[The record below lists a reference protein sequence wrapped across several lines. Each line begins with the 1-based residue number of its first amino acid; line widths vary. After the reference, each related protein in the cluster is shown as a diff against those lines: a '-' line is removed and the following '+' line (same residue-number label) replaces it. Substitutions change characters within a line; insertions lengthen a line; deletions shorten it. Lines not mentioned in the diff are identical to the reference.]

1 MPAKSSSITPL
12 DALWQAPIIL
22 WVMLAGEALALI
34 LTLAPERVGGRWVY
48 FGLAS
53 LLVQWVFL
61 CSLGALYLL
70 RRWLTPLSPVLI
82 AQCALGVLALVNAL
96 VCGIA
101 WWQLHEVWLPNS
113 HTDGN
118 WRGLLSVTGI
128 VLTFG
133 LLGLA
138 AFQSHWRS
146 QQAERAAL
154 LAEQA
159 ALRARIN
166 PHFLFNT
173 LNTGVALVH
182 ERPQAAEQLLLDLAD
197 LFRAALHHSGHIPL
211 DEELELARRY
221 LEIERLRFGERL
233 HVVWTLPEKLPE
245 VMVPALSVQ
254 PLVENAIHHGVE
266 PSTTG
271 CTLHVSVES
280 SGQERVHIIIVN
292 DLPEKGR
299 RAKPSRRHGVGL
311 AAVRQRLQVLDGNVH
326 TRTEDNRHIAVLSL
340 PAPIKSHS

>member
-1 MPAKSSSITPL
+1 MSAKPSSITPL

-22 WVMLAGEALALI
+22 WVMLAGEALAII

-70 RRWLTPLSPVLI
+70 RRWLTPLPPVII

-96 VCGIA
+96 ICGIA
-101 WWQLHEVWLPNS
+101 WWQLRDVWLPDV
-113 HTDGN
+113 HADGQ
-118 WRGLLSVTGI
+118 WLGLLSLTGI

-138 AFQSHWRS
+138 AFQSHWHS
-146 QQAERAAL
+146 QQAERTAL

-197 LFRAALHHSGHIPL
+197 LFRAALHNSGHIL
-211 DEELELARRY
+211 LNEELELARRY
-221 LEIERLRFGERL
+221 LEIEQLRFGARL
-233 HVVWTLPEKLPE
+233 QVVWTLPHVLPAM
-245 VMVPALSVQ
+245 MVPTLSIQ
-254 PLVENAIHHGVE
+254 PLVENVIHHGVE
-266 PSTTG
+266 PSASG
-271 CTLHVSVES
+271 CTLHFTVEIEP
-280 SGQERVHIIIVN
+280 QAWLRIIISN
-292 DLPEKGR
+292 DLPEKGKV
-299 RAKPSRRHGVGL
+299 AKSSRRHKVGL
-311 AAVRQRLQVLDGNVH
+311 AAVRGRLHALGGNVH
-326 TRTEDNRHIAVLSL
+326 TRIEGQQHIAVLSL
-340 PAPIKSHS
+340 PVPPTLDS

>member
-1 MPAKSSSITPL
+1 MSAKPSSITPL

-22 WVMLAGEALALI
+22 WVMLAGEALAII

-70 RRWLTPLSPVLI
+70 RQWLTPLSPVLI
-82 AQCALGVLALVNAL
+82 AQCALIVLALVNAL

-101 WWQLHEVWLPNS
+101 WWQLHDVWLPNT
-113 HTDGN
+113 HDDGQ
-118 WRGLLSVTGI
+118 WRGLFSLTGI

-146 QQAERAAL
+146 QQAERVAL

-197 LFRAALHHSGHIPL
+197 LFRAALHNSGHISL
-211 DEELELARRY
+211 DEELDLARRY
-221 LEIERLRFGERL
+221 LEIEQLRFGQRL
-233 HVVWTLPEKLPE
+233 QVVWMLPEKLPR
-245 VMVPALSVQ
+245 VMMPTLSIQ
-254 PLVENAIHHGVE
+254 PLVENVIHHGVE
-266 PSTTG
+266 PSARG
-271 CTLHVSVES
+271 CTLYFTVETNAEQWLQITIS
-280 SGQERVHIIIVN
+280 N

-299 RAKPSRRHGVGL
+299 RAAASRRHRVGL
-311 AAVRQRLQVLDGNVH
+311 AAVRGRLQALGGNIQ
-326 TRTEDNRHIAVLSL
+326 TRVENGRHIAVLTL
-340 PAPIKSHS
+340 PILPTSHS

>member
-1 MPAKSSSITPL
+1 MF
-12 DALWQAPIIL
+12 
-22 WVMLAGEALALI
+22 AGEALAII

-48 FGLAS
+48 FSLAS

-61 CSLGALYLL
+61 CSLGTLYLL
-70 RRWLTPLSPVLI
+70 RRWLTPLPPVVI
-82 AQCALGVLALVNAL
+82 AQCALVVLALVNAL

-113 HTDGN
+113 HTDGH
-118 WRGLLSVTGI
+118 WRGLLSLTGI

-146 QQAERAAL
+146 QQAERATL

-173 LNTGVALVH
+173 INTGVALVH

-197 LFRAALHHSGHIPL
+197 LFRAALHNSGHIPL
-211 DEELELARRY
+211 QEELELARRY
-221 LEIERLRFGERL
+221 LEIERLRFGARL
-233 HVVWTLPEKLPE
+233 QVVWTLPDTLP
-245 VMVPALSVQ
+245 VMMVPALSVQ
-254 PLVENAIHHGVE
+254 PLVENVIHHGVE

-271 CTLHVSVES
+271 CTLYFSVETRS
-280 SGQERVHIIIVN
+280 QEQLHITISN

-299 RAKPSRRHGVGL
+299 RARSSRRHGVGL
-311 AAVRQRLQVLDGNVH
+311 AAVRERLHALGGNVD
-326 TRTEDNRHIAVLSL
+326 TRVEDNRHIAVLSL
-340 PAPIKSHS
+340 PVPVASNS